1 MELGPDVI
9 AILCAVAVAAGFVD
23 AIAGGGGLLTV
34 PALLAAGLPPV
45 AAIATNKVQ
54 SCCGTAAATFNFW
67 RAGRIDFNLLRW
79 PLLGSFLGS
88 AIGGLL
94 LTIADP
100 AFLALVLPLLLVA
113 VAAYFLFGPRAS
125 DEDIR
130 ARLTP
135 AAFALVAAG
144 VGFYDGFFGP
154 GAGSFFALGLV
165 TLMGMGLTRA
175 TAHTKALNFTS
186 NIVSVVIFGLGGH
199 VVWGLGLMMAVGQ
212 VAGGW
217 LGSHTAMRFGPR
229 VIRPLLVIVCLAMV
243 AKLLSD
249 PANPLRAALA
259 ARFAGA

>member
-1 MELGPDVI
+1 MDLAPEVI
-9 AILCAVAVAAGFVD
+9 AILCLVAVAAGFVD

-67 RAGRIDFNLLRW
+67 RAGRIDFSLLRW
-79 PLLGSFLGS
+79 PLVGAFAGS
-88 AIGGLL
+88 AAGGMLL
-94 LTIADP
+94 MVADP
-100 AFLALVLPLLLVA
+100 AFLALLLPLLLA
-113 VAAYFLFGPRAS
+113 SVAAYFLFGPRAS
-125 DEDIR
+125 DEDVH

-135 AAFALVAAG
+135 AAFSLVAAA

-154 GAGSFFALGLV
+154 GAGSFYALGLV

-186 NIVSVVIFGLGGH
+186 NLVSVVVFGLGGQA
-199 VVWGLGLMMAVGQ
+199 VWGLGLLMAVGQ
-212 VAGGW
+212 VGGGW

-259 ARFAGA
+259 ARLGGA